1 MKRKTRLTLGR
12 LSAPETD
19 AYEAAYAADYL
30 AGQQQDGEL
39 QAECLN
45 VPVLPALPAAWER
58 YIQAEELEGDMA
70 LRRAIADAIHKN
82 GRVALTHHATGTTA
96 A

>member
-1 MKRKTRLTLGR
+1 
-12 LSAPETD
+12 
-19 AYEAAYAADYL
+19 
-30 AGQQQDGEL
+30 
-39 QAECLN
+39 
-45 VPVLPALPAAWER
+45 LPAAWER

-70 LRRAIADAIHKN
+70 LRRAIANAIHKN

>member
-1 MKRKTRLTLGR
+1 VKRKTRLTLGR

-30 AGQQQDGEL
+30 AGQQQDGDL
-39 QAECLN
+39 QAACLN

-70 LRRAIADAIHKN
+70 LRRAIAYAIHKN
-82 GRVALTHHATGTTA
+82 AGTVLTHQAGETTA